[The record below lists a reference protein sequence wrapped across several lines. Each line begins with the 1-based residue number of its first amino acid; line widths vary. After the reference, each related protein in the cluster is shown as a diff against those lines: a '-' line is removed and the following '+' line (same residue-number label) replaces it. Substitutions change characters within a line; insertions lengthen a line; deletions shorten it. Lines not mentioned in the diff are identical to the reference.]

1 MRLPHTTP
9 AEWPEARAGR
19 FAATIRTAAPDGCR
33 VALLGLPDDTGIALN
48 HGRSGAA
55 EGPGAFRAALAA
67 FGTTWDGLAGR
78 ALNVPI
84 FDAGD
89 VNPAPGGNEA
99 ALMETHARVAAAAAA
114 LHERGLVVACVGGG
128 HDLTL
133 PTVATLAKATG
144 GPVGG
149 INLDAHTDVRETVGS
164 GMPFRRL
171 IETGAL
177 DPRRFVEA
185 GLSRFANAREH
196 VEWLSSRGATL
207 VPVEEVL
214 ELGVLAR
221 NWLDAALSGPD
232 PKKATAFVSIDLDG
246 LDGAEVP
253 GVSAVNPMGVP
264 IPGAC
269 HLAEAAGAES
279 RVRHFDVMELSP
291 PNDPSGRSARVA
303 ALLFL
308 SFIAGFTTRQ

>member
-1 MRLPHTTP
+1 MEIPHTTP
-9 AEWPEARAGR
+9 VRWPRAGADR
-19 FAATIRTAAPDGCR
+19 FAATIRSESPAGCR
-33 VALLGLPDDTGIALN
+33 LALLGLPDDTGIALN

-55 EGPGAFRAALAA
+55 EGPGAFRAALAT
-67 FGTTWDGLAGR
+67 FGSGWDALAGR
-78 ALNVPI
+78 KLDVPV

-89 VNPAPGGNEA
+89 VTPVSGGNES
-99 ALMETHARVAAAAAA
+99 ALLETHTRVAAAAAA
-114 LHERGLVVACVGGG
+114 LHRQGLVVVGVGGG

-133 PTVATLAKATG
+133 PTVAALSTHAG
-144 GPVGG
+144 RPVGG

-171 IETGAL
+171 IESGAL

-185 GLSRFANAREH
+185 GLSRFANQREH
-196 VEWLSSRGATL
+196 VEWLSSKGATL

-221 NWLDAALSGPD
+221 NWLDAALGPSREE
-232 PKKATAFVSIDLDG
+232 AAFVTIDLDG

-264 IPGAC
+264 VPGAC
-269 HLAEAAGAES
+269 HLAEAAGAEP
-279 RVRHFDVMELSP
+279 RVRHFDLMELSP

-308 SFIAGFTTRQ
+308 SFIAGFATRP